1 MKAQIFSVG
10 TEILLGNI
18 TDTNSKFIGQ
28 KLTEYGIDV
37 YKMVTIG
44 DNFDRLYQEMKNAY
58 GKVDYIFV
66 TGGLG
71 PTEDDISKEVAI
83 KVIGKEDQV
92 EIDKKSKERIE
103 SYFSNNKKAV
113 KVNLKQ
119 AKFPKGAIILDND
132 KGTAPGCIMGDKTKI
147 ILLPGPPREM
157 EYMFE
162 NKLSSY
168 LKKDAI
174 IKSKNLRI
182 GLLGEWDMANRI
194 DLSSTNPTIS
204 PYFDNEGGFLRIT
217 AKAKSEKEA
226 DFLLNEKE
234 KEVKNVFG
242 NFGIVLLAAI
252 FTLACLTTCIG
263 LITSGGEYFESLFN
277 QKLSYRKWVLVWTL
291 FSFLM
296 ANFGLNKLLE
306 FSVPLLT
313 IIYPVALVLILMGI
327 SHDFINYSKESYLF
341 TASLSVLIPLVEVL
355 NNSFGIKLWFVT
367 NLVESLPLYKEGLSW
382 LLPSLFVLVITTVV
396 FKFLYTFKE
405 NEKIKER
412 Y

>member
-28 KLTEYGIDV
+28 KLTEFGIDV

-44 DNFDRLYQEMKNAY
+44 DNFDRLYQAMKNAY
-58 GKVDYIFV
+58 EKVDYIFV

-83 KVIGKEDQV
+83 KVIGKEEQV

-182 GLLGEWDMANRI
+182 GLLGEWYMANRI

-217 AKAKSEKEA
+217 AKAKSEKDA

-242 NFGIVLLAAI
+242 NLFISDDGLRKEETLINLLKERNEKVS
-252 FTLACLTTCIG
+252 TCESITGG
-263 LITSGGEYFESLFN
+263 LIASSIIDISGASDVIE
-277 QKLSYRKWVLVWTL
+277 
-291 FSFLM
+291 
-296 ANFGLNKLLE
+296 
-306 FSVPLLT
+306 
-313 IIYPVALVLILMGI
+313 
-327 SHDFINYSKESYLF
+327 ESY
-341 TASLSVLIPLVEVL
+341 
-355 NNSFGIKLWFVT
+355 
-367 NLVESLPLYKEGLSW
+367 
-382 LLPSLFVLVITTVV
+382 IT
-396 FKFLYTFKE
+396 YSD
-405 NEKIKER
+405 KIKEKILNVSR
-412 Y
+412 ETLEKYSAVSVECANEMVEGLYKITKSSLCIGSTGYAHKGEVILAIKYKNQKVIKKFQFSADRNKARLFAKNRALDLAIIIMRGKYEDNIDI

>member
-44 DNFDRLYQEMKNAY
+44 DNFDRLYQEMKNTY

-92 EIDKKSKERIE
+92 ETDKKSKERIE

-242 NFGIVLLAAI
+242 NLFISDDGLRKEETLINLLKERNEKVS
-252 FTLACLTTCIG
+252 TCESITGG
-263 LITSGGEYFESLFN
+263 LIASSIIDISG
-277 QKLSYRKWVLVWTL
+277 
-291 FSFLM
+291 
-296 ANFGLNKLLE
+296 A
-306 FSVPLLT
+306 
-313 IIYPVALVLILMGI
+313 
-327 SHDFINYSKESYLF
+327 SKVIEESY
-341 TASLSVLIPLVEVL
+341 
-355 NNSFGIKLWFVT
+355 
-367 NLVESLPLYKEGLSW
+367 
-382 LLPSLFVLVITTVV
+382 IT
-396 FKFLYTFKE
+396 YSD
-405 NEKIKER
+405 KIKEKILNVSR
-412 Y
+412 ETLDKYSAVSVECANEMVEGLYKITNSSLCIGSTGYAHKGEVILAIKYKNQKVIKKFQFSADRNKARLFAKNRALDLAIIIMRGKYEDNIDI

>member
-44 DNFDRLYQEMKNAY
+44 DNFDRLYQAMKNAY

-242 NFGIVLLAAI
+242 NLFISDDGLRKEETLINLLKERNEKVS
-252 FTLACLTTCIG
+252 TCESITGG
-263 LITSGGEYFESLFN
+263 LIASSIIDISG
-277 QKLSYRKWVLVWTL
+277 
-291 FSFLM
+291 
-296 ANFGLNKLLE
+296 A
-306 FSVPLLT
+306 
-313 IIYPVALVLILMGI
+313 
-327 SHDFINYSKESYLF
+327 SHVIEESY
-341 TASLSVLIPLVEVL
+341 
-355 NNSFGIKLWFVT
+355 VT
-367 NLVESLPLYKEGLSW
+367 YSD
-382 LLPSLFVLVITTVV
+382 
-396 FKFLYTFKE
+396 
-405 NEKIKER
+405 KIKEKILNVSR
-412 Y
+412 ETLEKYSAVSVECANEMVEGLYKITNSSLCIGSTGYAHNGEVILAIKYKNQKVIKKFQFSADRNKARLFAKNRALDLAIIIMRGKYEDNIDI

>member
-44 DNFDRLYQEMKNAY
+44 DNFDRLYQAMKNAY

-103 SYFSNNKKAV
+103 RYFSNNKKAV

-119 AKFPKGAIILDND
+119 ARFSKGAIILDND

-162 NKLSSY
+162 NKLSTY

-226 DFLLNEKE
+226 DLLLNEKE
-234 KEVKNVFG
+234 KEVKNIFG
-242 NFGIVLLAAI
+242 NLFISDDGLRKEETLINLLKERNEKVS
-252 FTLACLTTCIG
+252 TCESITGG
-263 LITSGGEYFESLFN
+263 LIASSLIDISGASNVIE
-277 QKLSYRKWVLVWTL
+277 
-291 FSFLM
+291 
-296 ANFGLNKLLE
+296 
-306 FSVPLLT
+306 
-313 IIYPVALVLILMGI
+313 
-327 SHDFINYSKESYLF
+327 ESY
-341 TASLSVLIPLVEVL
+341 
-355 NNSFGIKLWFVT
+355 
-367 NLVESLPLYKEGLSW
+367 
-382 LLPSLFVLVITTVV
+382 IT
-396 FKFLYTFKE
+396 YSD
-405 NEKIKER
+405 KIKEKILNVSR
-412 Y
+412 ETLEKYSAVSVECANEMVEGLYKITNSSLCIGSTGYAHKGEVILAIKYKNQKVIKKFQFSADRNKARLFAKNRALDLAIIIMRGKYEDNIDI

>member
-28 KLTEYGIDV
+28 RLTEYGIDV

-44 DNFDRLYQEMKNAY
+44 DNFDRLYQAMKNAY

-242 NFGIVLLAAI
+242 NLFISDDGLRKEETLINLLKERNEKVSTCESITGGLIASSIIDISGASEVI
-252 FTLACLTTCIG
+252 EESYITYSDRIKEKILNVSRETLEKYSAVSVECAKEMVEGLYKITNSSLCIG
-263 LITSGGEYFESLFN
+263 STGYAHKGEVILAIKYKN
-277 QKLSYRKWVLVWTL
+277 QKVIKKFQFSADRNKARL
-291 FSFLM
+291 FAKNRALDL
-296 ANFGLNKLLE
+296 A
-306 FSVPLLT
+306 
-313 IIYPVALVLILMGI
+313 IIIMRGKYEDNIDI
-327 SHDFINYSKESYLF
+327 
-341 TASLSVLIPLVEVL
+341 
-355 NNSFGIKLWFVT
+355 
-367 NLVESLPLYKEGLSW
+367 
-382 LLPSLFVLVITTVV
+382 
-396 FKFLYTFKE
+396 
-405 NEKIKER
+405 
-412 Y
+412 

>member
-44 DNFDRLYQEMKNAY
+44 DNFDRLYQAMKNAY

-242 NFGIVLLAAI
+242 NLFISDDGLRKEETLINLLKERNEKVS
-252 FTLACLTTCIG
+252 TCESITGG
-263 LITSGGEYFESLFN
+263 LIASSIIDISGASEVIE
-277 QKLSYRKWVLVWTL
+277 
-291 FSFLM
+291 
-296 ANFGLNKLLE
+296 
-306 FSVPLLT
+306 
-313 IIYPVALVLILMGI
+313 
-327 SHDFINYSKESYLF
+327 ESY
-341 TASLSVLIPLVEVL
+341 
-355 NNSFGIKLWFVT
+355 
-367 NLVESLPLYKEGLSW
+367 
-382 LLPSLFVLVITTVV
+382 IT
-396 FKFLYTFKE
+396 YSD
-405 NEKIKER
+405 KIKEKILNVSR
-412 Y
+412 ETLEKYSAVSVECANEMVEGLYEITKSSLCIGSTGYAHKGEVILAIKYKNQKVIKKFQFSADRNKARLFAKNRALDLAIIIMRGKYEDNIDI

>member
-37 YKMVTIG
+37 YKMTTIG
-44 DNFDRLYQEMKNAY
+44 DNFDRLYQAMKNAY

-83 KVIGKEDQV
+83 KVIGKEGQV

-242 NFGIVLLAAI
+242 NLFISDDGLRKEETLINLLKERNEKVS
-252 FTLACLTTCIG
+252 TCESITGG
-263 LITSGGEYFESLFN
+263 LIASSIIDISGASEVIE
-277 QKLSYRKWVLVWTL
+277 
-291 FSFLM
+291 
-296 ANFGLNKLLE
+296 
-306 FSVPLLT
+306 
-313 IIYPVALVLILMGI
+313 
-327 SHDFINYSKESYLF
+327 ESY
-341 TASLSVLIPLVEVL
+341 
-355 NNSFGIKLWFVT
+355 
-367 NLVESLPLYKEGLSW
+367 
-382 LLPSLFVLVITTVV
+382 IT
-396 FKFLYTFKE
+396 YSD
-405 NEKIKER
+405 KIKEKILNVSR
-412 Y
+412 ETLDKYSAVSVECANEMVEGLYKITKSSLCIGSTGYAHKGEVILAIKYKNQKVIKKFQFSADRNKARLFAKNRALDLAIIIMRGKYEDNIDI

>member
-37 YKMVTIG
+37 YKMTTIG
-44 DNFDRLYQEMKNAY
+44 DNFDRLYQAMKNAY

-83 KVIGKEDQV
+83 KVIGKEDRV

-242 NFGIVLLAAI
+242 NLFISDDGLRKEETLINLLKERNEKVS
-252 FTLACLTTCIG
+252 TCESITGG
-263 LITSGGEYFESLFN
+263 LIASSIIDISGASEVIE
-277 QKLSYRKWVLVWTL
+277 
-291 FSFLM
+291 
-296 ANFGLNKLLE
+296 
-306 FSVPLLT
+306 
-313 IIYPVALVLILMGI
+313 
-327 SHDFINYSKESYLF
+327 ESY
-341 TASLSVLIPLVEVL
+341 
-355 NNSFGIKLWFVT
+355 
-367 NLVESLPLYKEGLSW
+367 
-382 LLPSLFVLVITTVV
+382 IT
-396 FKFLYTFKE
+396 YSD
-405 NEKIKER
+405 KIKEKILNVSR
-412 Y
+412 ETLEKYSAVSVECANEMIEGLYKITNSSLCIGSTGYAHKGEVILAIKYKNKKVIKKFQFSADRNKARLFAKNRAFDLAIIIMRGKYEDNIDI

>member
-44 DNFDRLYQEMKNAY
+44 DNFDRLYQAMKNAY

-83 KVIGKEDQV
+83 KIIGKEDQV

-103 SYFSNNKKAV
+103 RYFSNNKKAV

-119 AKFPKGAIILDND
+119 ARFPKGAIILDND

-162 NKLSSY
+162 NKLSTY

-242 NFGIVLLAAI
+242 NLFISDDGLRKEETLINLLKERNEKVS
-252 FTLACLTTCIG
+252 TCESITGG
-263 LITSGGEYFESLFN
+263 LIASSLIDISGASNVIE
-277 QKLSYRKWVLVWTL
+277 
-291 FSFLM
+291 
-296 ANFGLNKLLE
+296 
-306 FSVPLLT
+306 
-313 IIYPVALVLILMGI
+313 
-327 SHDFINYSKESYLF
+327 ESY
-341 TASLSVLIPLVEVL
+341 
-355 NNSFGIKLWFVT
+355 
-367 NLVESLPLYKEGLSW
+367 
-382 LLPSLFVLVITTVV
+382 IT
-396 FKFLYTFKE
+396 YSD
-405 NEKIKER
+405 KIKEKILNVSR
-412 Y
+412 ETLEKYSAVSVECANEMVEGLYEITKSTLCIGSTGYAHKGEVIIAIKYKNQKFIKKFQFSADRNKARLFAKNRALDLAIIIMRGKYEDNIDI

>member
-44 DNFDRLYQEMKNAY
+44 DNFDRLYQAMKNAY

-234 KEVKNVFG
+234 KEVKNIFG
-242 NFGIVLLAAI
+242 NLFISDDGLRKEETLINLLKERNEKVS
-252 FTLACLTTCIG
+252 TCESITGG
-263 LITSGGEYFESLFN
+263 LIASSIIDISGASDVIE
-277 QKLSYRKWVLVWTL
+277 
-291 FSFLM
+291 
-296 ANFGLNKLLE
+296 
-306 FSVPLLT
+306 
-313 IIYPVALVLILMGI
+313 
-327 SHDFINYSKESYLF
+327 ESY
-341 TASLSVLIPLVEVL
+341 
-355 NNSFGIKLWFVT
+355 
-367 NLVESLPLYKEGLSW
+367 
-382 LLPSLFVLVITTVV
+382 IT
-396 FKFLYTFKE
+396 YSD
-405 NEKIKER
+405 KIKEKILNVSR
-412 Y
+412 ETLEKYSAVSVECANEMVEGLYKITKSSLCIGSTGYAHKGEVILAIKYKNQKVIKKFQFSADRNKARLFAKNRALDLAIIIMRGKYEDNIDI

>member
-44 DNFDRLYQEMKNAY
+44 DNFDRLYQAMKNAY

-242 NFGIVLLAAI
+242 NLFISDDGLRKEETLINLLKERNEKVS
-252 FTLACLTTCIG
+252 TCESITGG
-263 LITSGGEYFESLFN
+263 LIASSIIDISGASEVIE
-277 QKLSYRKWVLVWTL
+277 
-291 FSFLM
+291 
-296 ANFGLNKLLE
+296 
-306 FSVPLLT
+306 
-313 IIYPVALVLILMGI
+313 
-327 SHDFINYSKESYLF
+327 ESY
-341 TASLSVLIPLVEVL
+341 
-355 NNSFGIKLWFVT
+355 
-367 NLVESLPLYKEGLSW
+367 
-382 LLPSLFVLVITTVV
+382 IT
-396 FKFLYTFKE
+396 YSD
-405 NEKIKER
+405 KIKEKILNVSCETLEKYSAVSVECANEMIEGLYEITKSSLCIGSTGYAHKGEVILAIKYKNQKVIKKFQFSADR
-412 Y
+412 NKARLFAKNRALDLAIIIMRGKYEDNIDI

>member
-44 DNFDRLYQEMKNAY
+44 DNFDRLYQAMKNAY

-83 KVIGKEDQV
+83 KVIGKEEQV

-132 KGTAPGCIMGDKTKI
+132 KGTAPGCIMGDRTKI

-242 NFGIVLLAAI
+242 NLFISDDGLRKEETLINLLKDRNEKVS
-252 FTLACLTTCIG
+252 TCESITGG
-263 LITSGGEYFESLFN
+263 LIASSIIDISGASDVIE
-277 QKLSYRKWVLVWTL
+277 
-291 FSFLM
+291 
-296 ANFGLNKLLE
+296 
-306 FSVPLLT
+306 
-313 IIYPVALVLILMGI
+313 
-327 SHDFINYSKESYLF
+327 ESY
-341 TASLSVLIPLVEVL
+341 
-355 NNSFGIKLWFVT
+355 
-367 NLVESLPLYKEGLSW
+367 
-382 LLPSLFVLVITTVV
+382 IT
-396 FKFLYTFKE
+396 YSD
-405 NEKIKER
+405 KIKEKILNVSR
-412 Y
+412 ETLEKFSAVSVECANEMVEGLYKITKSSLCIGSTGYAHKGEVILAIKYKNQKVIKKFQFSADRNKARLFAKNRALDLAIIIMRGKYEDNIDI

>member
-242 NFGIVLLAAI
+242 NLFISDDGLRKEETLINLLKERNEKVS
-252 FTLACLTTCIG
+252 TCESITGG
-263 LITSGGEYFESLFN
+263 LIASSIIDISGASEVIE
-277 QKLSYRKWVLVWTL
+277 
-291 FSFLM
+291 
-296 ANFGLNKLLE
+296 
-306 FSVPLLT
+306 
-313 IIYPVALVLILMGI
+313 
-327 SHDFINYSKESYLF
+327 ESY
-341 TASLSVLIPLVEVL
+341 
-355 NNSFGIKLWFVT
+355 
-367 NLVESLPLYKEGLSW
+367 
-382 LLPSLFVLVITTVV
+382 IT
-396 FKFLYTFKE
+396 YSD
-405 NEKIKER
+405 KIKEKILNVSR
-412 Y
+412 ETLEKYSAVSVECANEMIEGLYKITNSSLCIGSTGYAHKGEVILAIKYKNQKVIKKFQFSADRNKARLFAKNRALDLAIIIMRGKYEDNIDI

>member
-44 DNFDRLYQEMKNAY
+44 DNFDRLFQEMKNAY

-103 SYFSNNKKAV
+103 RYFSNNKKAV

-234 KEVKNVFG
+234 KEVKNIFG
-242 NFGIVLLAAI
+242 NLFISDDGLRKEETLINLLKERNEKVS
-252 FTLACLTTCIG
+252 TCESITGG
-263 LITSGGEYFESLFN
+263 LIASSIIDISGASDVIE
-277 QKLSYRKWVLVWTL
+277 
-291 FSFLM
+291 
-296 ANFGLNKLLE
+296 
-306 FSVPLLT
+306 
-313 IIYPVALVLILMGI
+313 
-327 SHDFINYSKESYLF
+327 ESY
-341 TASLSVLIPLVEVL
+341 
-355 NNSFGIKLWFVT
+355 
-367 NLVESLPLYKEGLSW
+367 
-382 LLPSLFVLVITTVV
+382 IT
-396 FKFLYTFKE
+396 YSD
-405 NEKIKER
+405 KIKEKILNVSR
-412 Y
+412 ETLEKYSAVSVESANEMVEGLYKITNSSLCIGSTGYAHKGEVILAIKYKNQKVIKKFQFSADRNKARLFAKNRALDLAIIIMRGKYEDNIDI

>member
-44 DNFDRLYQEMKNAY
+44 DNFDRLYKEMKNAY

-103 SYFSNNKKAV
+103 RYFSNNKKAV

-119 AKFPKGAIILDND
+119 ARFPKGAIILDND
-132 KGTAPGCIMGDKTKI
+132 KGTAPGCIMGEKSKI

-162 NKLSSY
+162 NKLSTY

-242 NFGIVLLAAI
+242 NLFISDDGLRKEETLINLLKERNEKVS
-252 FTLACLTTCIG
+252 TCESITGG
-263 LITSGGEYFESLFN
+263 LIASSLIDISG
-277 QKLSYRKWVLVWTL
+277 
-291 FSFLM
+291 
-296 ANFGLNKLLE
+296 A
-306 FSVPLLT
+306 
-313 IIYPVALVLILMGI
+313 
-327 SHDFINYSKESYLF
+327 SHVIEESY
-341 TASLSVLIPLVEVL
+341 
-355 NNSFGIKLWFVT
+355 
-367 NLVESLPLYKEGLSW
+367 
-382 LLPSLFVLVITTVV
+382 IT
-396 FKFLYTFKE
+396 YSD
-405 NEKIKER
+405 KIKEKILNVSR
-412 Y
+412 ETLEKYSAVSVECANEMVEGLYEITKSSLCIGSTGYAHKGEVILAIKYKNQKVIKKFQFSADRNKARLFAKNRALDLAIIIMRGKYEDNIDI

>member
-37 YKMVTIG
+37 YKMTTIG
-44 DNFDRLYQEMKNAY
+44 DNFDRLYQAMKNAY

-162 NKLSSY
+162 NKLSGY

-217 AKAKSEKEA
+217 VKAKSEKEA

-242 NFGIVLLAAI
+242 NLFISDDGLRKEETLINLLKERNEKVS
-252 FTLACLTTCIG
+252 TCESITGG
-263 LITSGGEYFESLFN
+263 LIASSIIDISGASEVIE
-277 QKLSYRKWVLVWTL
+277 
-291 FSFLM
+291 
-296 ANFGLNKLLE
+296 
-306 FSVPLLT
+306 
-313 IIYPVALVLILMGI
+313 
-327 SHDFINYSKESYLF
+327 ESY
-341 TASLSVLIPLVEVL
+341 
-355 NNSFGIKLWFVT
+355 
-367 NLVESLPLYKEGLSW
+367 
-382 LLPSLFVLVITTVV
+382 IT
-396 FKFLYTFKE
+396 YSD
-405 NEKIKER
+405 KIKEKILNVSR
-412 Y
+412 ETLEKYSAVSIECANEMVEGLYKITNSSLCIGSTGYAHKGEVILAIKYKNQKVIKKFQFSADRNKARLFAKNRALDLAIIIMRGKYEDNIDI

>member
-28 KLTEYGIDV
+28 KLTEFGIDV

-44 DNFDRLYQEMKNAY
+44 DNFDRLYQAMKNAY
-58 GKVDYIFV
+58 EKVDYIFV

-92 EIDKKSKERIE
+92 EIDKKSKERIK

-242 NFGIVLLAAI
+242 NLFISDDGLRKEETLINLLKERNEKVS
-252 FTLACLTTCIG
+252 TCESITGG
-263 LITSGGEYFESLFN
+263 LIASSIIDISGASDVIE
-277 QKLSYRKWVLVWTL
+277 
-291 FSFLM
+291 
-296 ANFGLNKLLE
+296 
-306 FSVPLLT
+306 
-313 IIYPVALVLILMGI
+313 
-327 SHDFINYSKESYLF
+327 ESY
-341 TASLSVLIPLVEVL
+341 
-355 NNSFGIKLWFVT
+355 
-367 NLVESLPLYKEGLSW
+367 
-382 LLPSLFVLVITTVV
+382 IT
-396 FKFLYTFKE
+396 YSD
-405 NEKIKER
+405 KIKEKILNVSR
-412 Y
+412 ETLEKYSAVSVECANEMVEGLYKITKSSLCIGSTGYAHKGEVILAIKYKNQKVIKKFQFSADRNKARLFAKNRALDLAIIIMRGKYEDNIDI

>member
-37 YKMVTIG
+37 YKMTTIG
-44 DNFDRLYQEMKNAY
+44 DNFDRLYQAMKNAY

-83 KVIGKEDQV
+83 KVIGKECQV

-162 NKLSSY
+162 NKLSTY

-234 KEVKNVFG
+234 KEVKNIFG
-242 NFGIVLLAAI
+242 NLFISDDGLRKEETLINLLKERNEKVS
-252 FTLACLTTCIG
+252 TCESITGG
-263 LITSGGEYFESLFN
+263 LIASSLIDISGASDVIE
-277 QKLSYRKWVLVWTL
+277 
-291 FSFLM
+291 
-296 ANFGLNKLLE
+296 
-306 FSVPLLT
+306 
-313 IIYPVALVLILMGI
+313 
-327 SHDFINYSKESYLF
+327 ESY
-341 TASLSVLIPLVEVL
+341 
-355 NNSFGIKLWFVT
+355 
-367 NLVESLPLYKEGLSW
+367 
-382 LLPSLFVLVITTVV
+382 IT
-396 FKFLYTFKE
+396 YSD
-405 NEKIKER
+405 KIKEKILNVSR
-412 Y
+412 ETLEKYSAVSVECANEMVEGLYKITNSSLCIGSTGYAHKGEVILAIKYKNQKVIKKFQFSADRNKARLFAKNRALDLAIIIMRGKYEDNIDI

>member
-44 DNFDRLYQEMKNAY
+44 DNFDRLYQAMKNAY

-119 AKFPKGAIILDND
+119 ARFPKGAIILDND

-162 NKLSSY
+162 NKLSTY

-242 NFGIVLLAAI
+242 NLFISDDGLRKEETLINLLKERNEKVS
-252 FTLACLTTCIG
+252 TCESITGG
-263 LITSGGEYFESLFN
+263 LIASSLIDISGASNVIE
-277 QKLSYRKWVLVWTL
+277 
-291 FSFLM
+291 
-296 ANFGLNKLLE
+296 
-306 FSVPLLT
+306 
-313 IIYPVALVLILMGI
+313 
-327 SHDFINYSKESYLF
+327 ESY
-341 TASLSVLIPLVEVL
+341 
-355 NNSFGIKLWFVT
+355 
-367 NLVESLPLYKEGLSW
+367 
-382 LLPSLFVLVITTVV
+382 IT
-396 FKFLYTFKE
+396 YSD
-405 NEKIKER
+405 KIKEKILNVSR
-412 Y
+412 ETLEKYSAVSVECANEMVEGLYEITKSTLCIGSTGYAHKGEVIIAIKYKNQKFIKKFQFSADRNKARLFAKNRALDLAIIIMRGKYEDNIDI

>member
-37 YKMVTIG
+37 YKMTTIG
-44 DNFDRLYQEMKNAY
+44 DNFDRLYQAMKNAY

-83 KVIGKEDQV
+83 KVIGKEGQV

-242 NFGIVLLAAI
+242 NLFISDDGLRKEETLINLLKERNEKVS
-252 FTLACLTTCIG
+252 TCESITGG
-263 LITSGGEYFESLFN
+263 LIASSIIDISGASEVIE
-277 QKLSYRKWVLVWTL
+277 
-291 FSFLM
+291 
-296 ANFGLNKLLE
+296 
-306 FSVPLLT
+306 
-313 IIYPVALVLILMGI
+313 
-327 SHDFINYSKESYLF
+327 ESY
-341 TASLSVLIPLVEVL
+341 
-355 NNSFGIKLWFVT
+355 
-367 NLVESLPLYKEGLSW
+367 
-382 LLPSLFVLVITTVV
+382 IT
-396 FKFLYTFKE
+396 YSD
-405 NEKIKER
+405 KIKEKILNVSR
-412 Y
+412 ETLEKYSAVSVECANEMIEGLYKITNSSLCIGSTGYAHKGEVILAIKYKNQKVIKKFQFSADRNKARLFAKNRALDLAIIIMRGKYEDNIDI

>member
-18 TDTNSKFIGQ
+18 TDTNSKVIGQ

-37 YKMVTIG
+37 YKMTTIG
-44 DNFDRLYQEMKNAY
+44 DNFDRLYQAMKNAY

-83 KVIGKEDQV
+83 KVIGKEGQV

-242 NFGIVLLAAI
+242 NLFISDDGLRKEETLINLLKERNEKVS
-252 FTLACLTTCIG
+252 TCESITGG
-263 LITSGGEYFESLFN
+263 LIASSIIDISGASDVIE
-277 QKLSYRKWVLVWTL
+277 
-291 FSFLM
+291 
-296 ANFGLNKLLE
+296 
-306 FSVPLLT
+306 
-313 IIYPVALVLILMGI
+313 
-327 SHDFINYSKESYLF
+327 ESY
-341 TASLSVLIPLVEVL
+341 
-355 NNSFGIKLWFVT
+355 
-367 NLVESLPLYKEGLSW
+367 
-382 LLPSLFVLVITTVV
+382 IT
-396 FKFLYTFKE
+396 YSD
-405 NEKIKER
+405 KIKEKILNVSR
-412 Y
+412 ETLEKYSAVSVECANEMVEGLYKITNSSLCIGSTGYAHKGEVILAIKYKNQKVIKKFQFSADRNKARLFAKNRALDLAIIIMRGKYEDNIDI

>member
-132 KGTAPGCIMGDKTKI
+132 KGTAPGCIMGYKTKI

-242 NFGIVLLAAI
+242 NLFISDDGLRKEETLINLLKERNEKVS
-252 FTLACLTTCIG
+252 TCESITGG
-263 LITSGGEYFESLFN
+263 LIASSIIDISGASEVIE
-277 QKLSYRKWVLVWTL
+277 
-291 FSFLM
+291 
-296 ANFGLNKLLE
+296 
-306 FSVPLLT
+306 
-313 IIYPVALVLILMGI
+313 
-327 SHDFINYSKESYLF
+327 ESY
-341 TASLSVLIPLVEVL
+341 
-355 NNSFGIKLWFVT
+355 
-367 NLVESLPLYKEGLSW
+367 
-382 LLPSLFVLVITTVV
+382 IT
-396 FKFLYTFKE
+396 YSD
-405 NEKIKER
+405 KIKEKILNVSR
-412 Y
+412 ETLEKYSAVSVECANEMVEGLYKITNSSLCIGSTGYAHKGEVILAIKYKNQKVIKKFQFSADRNKARLFAKNRALDLAIIIMRGKYEDNIDI

>member
-28 KLTEYGIDV
+28 RLTEYGIDV

-44 DNFDRLYQEMKNAY
+44 DNFDRLYQAMKNAY

-242 NFGIVLLAAI
+242 NLFISDDGLRKEETLINLLKERNEKVS
-252 FTLACLTTCIG
+252 TCESITGG
-263 LITSGGEYFESLFN
+263 LIASSIIDISGASEVIE
-277 QKLSYRKWVLVWTL
+277 
-291 FSFLM
+291 
-296 ANFGLNKLLE
+296 
-306 FSVPLLT
+306 
-313 IIYPVALVLILMGI
+313 
-327 SHDFINYSKESYLF
+327 ESY
-341 TASLSVLIPLVEVL
+341 
-355 NNSFGIKLWFVT
+355 
-367 NLVESLPLYKEGLSW
+367 
-382 LLPSLFVLVITTVV
+382 IT
-396 FKFLYTFKE
+396 YSD
-405 NEKIKER
+405 KIKEKILNVSR
-412 Y
+412 ETLEKYSAVSVECANEMIEGLYKITNSSLCIGSTGYAHKGEVILAIKYKNQKVIKKFQFSADRNKARLFAKNRALDLAIIIMRGKYEDNIDI

>member
-37 YKMVTIG
+37 YKMTTIG
-44 DNFDRLYQEMKNAY
+44 DNFDRLYQAMKNAY

-119 AKFPKGAIILDND
+119 TKFPKGAIILDND

-242 NFGIVLLAAI
+242 NLFISDDGLRKEETLINLLKERNEKVS
-252 FTLACLTTCIG
+252 TCESITGG
-263 LITSGGEYFESLFN
+263 LIASSIIDISGASEVIE
-277 QKLSYRKWVLVWTL
+277 
-291 FSFLM
+291 
-296 ANFGLNKLLE
+296 
-306 FSVPLLT
+306 
-313 IIYPVALVLILMGI
+313 
-327 SHDFINYSKESYLF
+327 ESY
-341 TASLSVLIPLVEVL
+341 
-355 NNSFGIKLWFVT
+355 
-367 NLVESLPLYKEGLSW
+367 
-382 LLPSLFVLVITTVV
+382 IT
-396 FKFLYTFKE
+396 YSD
-405 NEKIKER
+405 KIKEKILNVSR
-412 Y
+412 ETLEKYSAVSVECANEMVEGLYKITNSSLCIGSTGYAHKGEVILAIKYKNQKVIKKFQFSADRNKARLFAKNRALDLAIIIMRGKYEDNIDI

>member
-37 YKMVTIG
+37 YKMTTIG
-44 DNFDRLYQEMKNAY
+44 DNFDRLYQAMKNAY
-58 GKVDYIFV
+58 GKVDYIFI

-119 AKFPKGAIILDND
+119 AKFPNGAIILDND

-242 NFGIVLLAAI
+242 NLFISDDGLRKEETLINLLKERNEKVSTCESITGGFIASSIIDISGASEVI
-252 FTLACLTTCIG
+252 EESYITYSDRIKEKILNVSRETLEKYSAVSVECANEMIEGLYKITKSSLCIG
-263 LITSGGEYFESLFN
+263 STGYAHKGEVIIAIKYKN
-277 QKLSYRKWVLVWTL
+277 QKVIKKFQFSADRNKARL
-291 FSFLM
+291 FAKNRALDL
-296 ANFGLNKLLE
+296 A
-306 FSVPLLT
+306 
-313 IIYPVALVLILMGI
+313 IIIMRGKYEDNIDI
-327 SHDFINYSKESYLF
+327 
-341 TASLSVLIPLVEVL
+341 
-355 NNSFGIKLWFVT
+355 
-367 NLVESLPLYKEGLSW
+367 
-382 LLPSLFVLVITTVV
+382 
-396 FKFLYTFKE
+396 
-405 NEKIKER
+405 
-412 Y
+412 

>member
-1 MKAQIFSVG
+1 MEAQIFSVG

-37 YKMVTIG
+37 YKMLTIG
-44 DNFDRLYQEMKNAY
+44 DNFDRLFKEMKNAY
-58 GKVDYIFV
+58 EKVDYIFI

-132 KGTAPGCIMGDKTKI
+132 KGTAPGCIIGDKTKI

-242 NFGIVLLAAI
+242 NLFISDDGLRKEETLINLLKERNEKVSTCESITGGLIASSIIDISGASEVI
-252 FTLACLTTCIG
+252 EESYITYSDRIKEKILNVSRETLEKYSAVSVECANEMVEGLYKITNSSLCIG
-263 LITSGGEYFESLFN
+263 STGYAHKGEVILAIKYKN
-277 QKLSYRKWVLVWTL
+277 QKVIKKFQFSADRNKARL
-291 FSFLM
+291 FAKNRALDL
-296 ANFGLNKLLE
+296 A
-306 FSVPLLT
+306 
-313 IIYPVALVLILMGI
+313 IIIMRGKYEDNIDI
-327 SHDFINYSKESYLF
+327 
-341 TASLSVLIPLVEVL
+341 
-355 NNSFGIKLWFVT
+355 
-367 NLVESLPLYKEGLSW
+367 
-382 LLPSLFVLVITTVV
+382 
-396 FKFLYTFKE
+396 
-405 NEKIKER
+405 
-412 Y
+412 

>member
-37 YKMVTIG
+37 YKMTTIG
-44 DNFDRLYQEMKNAY
+44 DNFDRLYQAMKNAY

-119 AKFPKGAIILDND
+119 TKFPKGAIILDND

-242 NFGIVLLAAI
+242 NLFISDDGLRKEETLINLLKERNEKVS
-252 FTLACLTTCIG
+252 TCESITGG
-263 LITSGGEYFESLFN
+263 LIASSIIDISGASEVIE
-277 QKLSYRKWVLVWTL
+277 
-291 FSFLM
+291 
-296 ANFGLNKLLE
+296 
-306 FSVPLLT
+306 
-313 IIYPVALVLILMGI
+313 
-327 SHDFINYSKESYLF
+327 ESY
-341 TASLSVLIPLVEVL
+341 
-355 NNSFGIKLWFVT
+355 
-367 NLVESLPLYKEGLSW
+367 
-382 LLPSLFVLVITTVV
+382 IT
-396 FKFLYTFKE
+396 YSD
-405 NEKIKER
+405 KIKEKILNVSR
-412 Y
+412 ETLEKYSAVSVECANEMIEGLYKITNSSLCIGSTGYAHKGEVILAIKYKNQKVIKKFQFSADRNKARLFAKNRALDLAIIIMRGKYEDNIDI

>member
-44 DNFDRLYQEMKNAY
+44 DNFDRLFQEMKNAY

-242 NFGIVLLAAI
+242 NLFISDDGLRKEETLINLLKERNEKVS
-252 FTLACLTTCIG
+252 TCESITGG
-263 LITSGGEYFESLFN
+263 LIASSIIDISGASEVIE
-277 QKLSYRKWVLVWTL
+277 
-291 FSFLM
+291 
-296 ANFGLNKLLE
+296 
-306 FSVPLLT
+306 
-313 IIYPVALVLILMGI
+313 
-327 SHDFINYSKESYLF
+327 ESY
-341 TASLSVLIPLVEVL
+341 
-355 NNSFGIKLWFVT
+355 
-367 NLVESLPLYKEGLSW
+367 
-382 LLPSLFVLVITTVV
+382 IT
-396 FKFLYTFKE
+396 YSD
-405 NEKIKER
+405 KIKEKILNVSR
-412 Y
+412 ETLEKYSAVSVECANEMIEGLYKITNSSLCIGSTGYAHKGEVILAIKYKNQKVIKKFQFSADRNKARLFAKNRALDLAIIIMRGKYEDNIDI

>member
-44 DNFDRLYQEMKNAY
+44 DNFDRLYKEMKNAY

-119 AKFPKGAIILDND
+119 ARFPKGAIILDND

-162 NKLSSY
+162 NKLSTY

-242 NFGIVLLAAI
+242 NLFISDDGLRKEETLINLLKERNEKVS
-252 FTLACLTTCIG
+252 TCESITGG
-263 LITSGGEYFESLFN
+263 LIASSIIDISGASEVIE
-277 QKLSYRKWVLVWTL
+277 
-291 FSFLM
+291 
-296 ANFGLNKLLE
+296 
-306 FSVPLLT
+306 
-313 IIYPVALVLILMGI
+313 
-327 SHDFINYSKESYLF
+327 ESY
-341 TASLSVLIPLVEVL
+341 
-355 NNSFGIKLWFVT
+355 
-367 NLVESLPLYKEGLSW
+367 
-382 LLPSLFVLVITTVV
+382 IT
-396 FKFLYTFKE
+396 YSD
-405 NEKIKER
+405 KIKEKILNVSR
-412 Y
+412 ETLEKYSAVSVECANEMVEGLYEITKSPLCIGSTGYAHKGEVILAIKYKNQKVIKKFQFSADRNKARLFTKNRALDLAIIIMRGKYENNIDI

>member
-37 YKMVTIG
+37 YKMTTIG
-44 DNFDRLYQEMKNAY
+44 DNFDRLYQAMKNAY

-168 LKKDAI
+168 LKKDSI

-242 NFGIVLLAAI
+242 NLFISDDGLRKEETLINLLKERNEKVS
-252 FTLACLTTCIG
+252 TCESITGG
-263 LITSGGEYFESLFN
+263 LIASSIIDISGASEVIE
-277 QKLSYRKWVLVWTL
+277 
-291 FSFLM
+291 
-296 ANFGLNKLLE
+296 
-306 FSVPLLT
+306 
-313 IIYPVALVLILMGI
+313 
-327 SHDFINYSKESYLF
+327 ESY
-341 TASLSVLIPLVEVL
+341 
-355 NNSFGIKLWFVT
+355 
-367 NLVESLPLYKEGLSW
+367 
-382 LLPSLFVLVITTVV
+382 IT
-396 FKFLYTFKE
+396 YSD
-405 NEKIKER
+405 KIKEKILNVSR
-412 Y
+412 ETLEKYSAVSVECANEMIEGLYKITNSSLCIGSTGYAHKGEVILAIKYKNQKVIKKFQFSADRNKARLFAKNRALDLAIIIMRGKYEDNIDI

>member
-44 DNFDRLYQEMKNAY
+44 DNFDRLFQAMKNAY

-182 GLLGEWDMANRI
+182 GLLGEWYMANRI

-217 AKAKSEKEA
+217 AKAKSEKDA

-242 NFGIVLLAAI
+242 NLFISDDGLRKEETLINLLKERNEKVS
-252 FTLACLTTCIG
+252 TCESITGG
-263 LITSGGEYFESLFN
+263 LIASSIIDISGASDVIE
-277 QKLSYRKWVLVWTL
+277 
-291 FSFLM
+291 
-296 ANFGLNKLLE
+296 
-306 FSVPLLT
+306 
-313 IIYPVALVLILMGI
+313 
-327 SHDFINYSKESYLF
+327 ESY
-341 TASLSVLIPLVEVL
+341 
-355 NNSFGIKLWFVT
+355 
-367 NLVESLPLYKEGLSW
+367 
-382 LLPSLFVLVITTVV
+382 IT
-396 FKFLYTFKE
+396 YSD
-405 NEKIKER
+405 KIKEKILNVSR
-412 Y
+412 ETLEKYSAVSVECANEMVEGLYKITKSSLCIGSTGYAHKGEVILAIKYKNQKVIKKFQFSADRNKARLFAKNRALDLAIIIMRGKYEDNIDI